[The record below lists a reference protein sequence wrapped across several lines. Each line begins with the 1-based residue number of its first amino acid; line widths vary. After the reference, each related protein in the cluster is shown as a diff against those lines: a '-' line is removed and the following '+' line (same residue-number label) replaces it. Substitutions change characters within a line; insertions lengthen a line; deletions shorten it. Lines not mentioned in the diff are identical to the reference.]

1 MPFRYVSFF
10 VSFIILSPILSFYS
24 SATEASI
31 GISPAYVY
39 ADMKKRNP
47 SGSFTVTNLTDT
59 SQTYRARAMHFTIQE
74 NGSLLPVKPDK
85 YSLIDRIKFNPKEF
99 TLPPKSRRKVR
110 FSILTRGKLDAHEYW
125 GAIEFSP
132 LEGKQYTGEG
142 DDVKQFGFKVVTKLV
157 IPIYG
162 LMPGTPFSGQILKVA
177 GRNTEEKI
185 HLKAVIQN
193 DGEGGL
199 RVGGEWQIFEKDT
212 AKQVKTFPINKFL
225 ILPQHRRLLD
235 FYTDE
240 TLPKGEYIAILKLK
254 QDKPEVLMSGQG
266 EFSF

>member
-1 MPFRYVSFF
+1 MSYRYFSFF
-10 VSFIILSPILSFYS
+10 ISFFILSPVLSFYS
-24 SATEASI
+24 SVTEANI
-31 GISPAYVY
+31 GVSPAYVY
-39 ADMKKRNP
+39 VDMKMRNP

-59 SQTYRARAMHFTIQE
+59 SQTYRARAMHFTIKE

-85 YSLIDRIKFNPKEF
+85 YSLINRIKFNPKEF
-99 TLPPKSRRKVR
+99 TLPPKSTRKVR
-110 FSILTRGKLDAHEYW
+110 FSILTRGKLEPHEYW

-142 DDVKQFGFKVVTKLV
+142 EDVKQFGFKVVTKLV

-162 LMPGTPFSGQILKVA
+162 IAPKTSFNGQILKVG
-177 GRNTEEKI
+177 GRNIEERI
-185 HLKAVIQN
+185 HLKAMIQN

-212 AKQVKTFPINKFL
+212 AKQVKTFPIDKFL
-225 ILPQHRRLLD
+225 ILPKHRRLLN
-235 FYTDE
+235 FHTDE
-240 TLPKGEYIAILKLK
+240 KLPKGKYIAILKLK